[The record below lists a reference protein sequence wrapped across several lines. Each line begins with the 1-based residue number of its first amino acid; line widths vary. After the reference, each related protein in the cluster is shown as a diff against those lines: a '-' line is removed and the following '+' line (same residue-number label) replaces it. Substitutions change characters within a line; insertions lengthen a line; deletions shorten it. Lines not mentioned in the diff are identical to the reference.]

1 MVNKKKPLKKQKI
14 RNAEYY
20 DMQTAFDKLYAD
32 SVSGRQFRNLVEL
45 IQRPENIMLAYRNL
59 RKNSGSKTAGV
70 DKKTIS
76 DLNKWSDKKLVNHV
90 QRKLD
95 WYVPNAVRRV
105 EIPKDNG
112 KKRPLGIPTIM
123 DRLIQQCILQVLEP
137 ICEAKFFK
145 RSNGFRPTHSA
156 ENAIAQAERMIQNI
170 GCYYVIDIDIH
181 GFFDNVNHGKLLKQ
195 MWALGIRDKKLL
207 SIISA
212 MLKAEVAGIGFPEKG
227 TPQGGIISPLLS
239 NIVLNELDWWVA
251 SQWEEMPTKRNYVH
265 RIYANGTP
273 DKSNTIRAL
282 RSYTKLK
289 ECYLVRYADDFKI
302 FCKKHSDA
310 VKLFEATKQWL
321 WERLGLEISPEKS
334 KIVNVKRHYSEFLG
348 FKLKVREKGKKP
360 DGSKRYVIEA
370 HVRDKALKKIR
381 ARSKEIIGQI
391 RRTYDPKMEYR
402 LIQKYN
408 SYLIGIHNYYCIATH
423 VNLDIHEIAFDVKKS
438 LYNRLK
444 HRLQRTGSIS
454 NRYIQEK
461 YGRSREVR
469 YLNGHAVVPIAYVQ
483 HRVPMDRKNRVNP
496 YTPEG
501 RTEIHKNLA
510 GLNLAVM
517 NHLMNTPAG
526 QQSVEYNDNRIAL
539 YVAQKGK
546 CAVSGIALDA
556 NQVDCH
562 HKKPLSLGGD
572 DSYQNLII
580 VSDAVHVLIH
590 SSSERTIKKYL
601 NDLQLNSKQLAKL
614 NNLRKLAEMPQITL

>member
-1 MVNKKKPLKKQKI
+1 
-14 RNAEYY
+14 
-20 DMQTAFDKLYAD
+20 
-32 SVSGRQFRNLVEL
+32 
-45 IQRPENIMLAYRNL
+45 MLAYRNL
-59 RKNSGSKTAGV
+59 RKNNGSKTAGV

-321 WERLGLEISPEKS
+321 WKRLGLEISPEKS

>member
-1 MVNKKKPLKKQKI
+1 MSNPKLNFKEETSAKKTRSPPEKAKVEQTQPKKKKLKLDTDKAKEKAQHLRFGKAELTPDDLRRLSKEQKREMYAAALARSAAHREIDQYEEDNVGVQALNEGEKAAGNVQDFSKNRYSRKLKKKAKMQAKKKARTTKSSTRQPDKAQNAGESGVFHGETSEGGSNWLSRWKQRQEI
-14 RNAEYY
+14 RKGYY
-20 DMQTAFDKLYAD
+20 AAARSGGTAAQTA
-32 SVSGRQFRNLVEL
+32 G
-45 IQRPENIMLAYRNL
+45 
-59 RKNSGSKTAGV
+59 
-70 DKKTIS
+70 
-76 DLNKWSDKKLVNHV
+76 
-90 QRKLD
+90 
-95 WYVPNAVRRV
+95 
-105 EIPKDNG
+105 G
-112 KKRPLGIPTIM
+112 KKAASSG
-123 DRLIQQCILQVLEP
+123 
-137 ICEAKFFK
+137 A
-145 RSNGFRPTHSA
+145 SA
-156 ENAIAQAERMIQNI
+156 
-170 GCYYVIDIDIH
+170 
-181 GFFDNVNHGKLLKQ
+181 
-195 MWALGIRDKKLL
+195 
-207 SIISA
+207 
-212 MLKAEVAGIGFPEKG
+212 
-227 TPQGGIISPLLS
+227 T
-239 NIVLNELDWWVA
+239 
-251 SQWEEMPTKRNYVH
+251 
-265 RIYANGTP
+265 
-273 DKSNTIRAL
+273 
-282 RSYTKLK
+282 
-289 ECYLVRYADDFKI
+289 
-302 FCKKHSDA
+302 
-310 VKLFEATKQWL
+310 
-321 WERLGLEISPEKS
+321 
-334 KIVNVKRHYSEFLG
+334 
-348 FKLKVREKGKKP
+348 
-360 DGSKRYVIEA
+360 
-370 HVRDKALKKIR
+370 
-381 ARSKEIIGQI
+381 
-391 RRTYDPKMEYR
+391 RT
-402 LIQKYN
+402 
-408 SYLIGIHNYYCIATH
+408 G
-423 VNLDIHEIAFDVKKS
+423 IHEIAFDVKKS

-526 QQSVEYNDNRIAL
+526 QRSVEYNDNRIAL